1 MTAAVRTDRS
11 SHGLPGDLVGVFNV
25 AFIIMGDNH
34 RDRKED
40 TRRRQVG
47 VYLDLGCRVTLTEL
61 VDDPVDV
68 WSEAVVGLPR
78 DPTSDD
84 EVALSAPEFG
94 VHTQ

>member
-1 MTAAVRTDRS
+1 
-11 SHGLPGDLVGVFNV
+11 
-25 AFIIMGDNH
+25 
-34 RDRKED
+34 
-40 TRRRQVG
+40 
-47 VYLDLGCRVTLTEL
+47 
-61 VDDPVDV
+61 V